1 MKTLYNYINE
11 SVSAELKQQILTI
24 IDNSNFTDKQAKKMI
39 RSVSDPKIV
48 VDLLYEYFSQR
59 GCEDDAK
66 NLARIID
73 ANDNLDEFLSIVS
86 NPSILPTANDFVK
99 ENNLYK
105 LFSSLNLNKDTI
117 IELASEKPSRN
128 SITRGAFEILCEL
141 LLQDTNLKNAN
152 YSGKAGDVN
161 AGGLALEF
169 KGPGARVKS
178 QVEHSA
184 VAIDDKFNEI
194 CKVKNPDFKD
204 GKAIFA
210 SQQNMKQYIPTDWSD
225 DEIFSLIAQSLL
237 AQYNLE
243 DSAEDLKSLQKDI
256 VNKGNINYQNI
267 TRLMGCIQLKG
278 YVEDEHWDY
287 MVIFKGKSGDQ
298 AINKGDYFCLSAD
311 DAENIPATFNNK
323 LLHFGAG
330 GHGYRSVRDHYC
342 QISCY

>member
-1 MKTLYNYINE
+1 MKTLSNYINE

-24 IDNSNFTDKQAKKMI
+24 IDNPNFTDKQAKKMI

-152 YSGKAGDVN
+152 YSFIKLGSRVDVFLPLTAKACVTMG
-161 AGGLALEF
+161 
-169 KGPGARVKS
+169 
-178 QVEHSA
+178 Q
-184 VAIDDKFNEI
+184 
-194 CKVKNPDFKD
+194 
-204 GKAIFA
+204 
-210 SQQNMKQYIPTDWSD
+210 PT
-225 DEIFSLIAQSLL
+225 
-237 AQYNLE
+237 
-243 DSAEDLKSLQKDI
+243 
-256 VNKGNINYQNI
+256 
-267 TRLMGCIQLKG
+267 T
-278 YVEDEHWDY
+278 
-287 MVIFKGKSGDQ
+287 GDQ
-298 AINKGDYFCLSAD
+298 TVIAKMA
-311 DAENIPATFNNK
+311 
-323 LLHFGAG
+323 
-330 GHGYRSVRDHYC
+330 
-342 QISCY
+342 